1 MKPFINNQFILIGC
15 SLFFIFLNSCEVDK
29 STKIIDE
36 DHRIIPVTEAS
47 ESWLPIQTTNG
58 YLSAVLGPYA
68 DADVLPLAGGG
79 FRMYVGS
86 MGVRNIVSF
95 YSADGLVW
103 STEEGIRVS
112 NAAFPDALHLSD
124 GRVRIYFQGAG
135 VIESAISS
143 DGGLIFEK
151 ESGVRINNG
160 WYDSLDID
168 QVGDGSTVGLDN
180 GSFRMY
186 YRGADEDSAY
196 FNNMKTV
203 ILSATSQDGLNWTPE
218 PGVRVAP
225 EDWVEPHAPNNT
237 RFVTSPEAV
246 MTSSGNVKLYFWGVG
261 MCHGVCLSVSADGL
275 NFNVVEQVYANADSP
290 GGNNIGDPSILPL
303 ENKPWLMFY
312 GNGSGVDYGIWIA
325 KRQ

>member
-68 DADVLPLAGGG
+68 DADVLSLAGGG

-86 MGVRNIVSF
+86 LGVRNIVSF

-103 STEEGIRVS
+103 STEEGIRIS

-143 DGGLIFEK
+143 DGGLIFE
-151 ESGVRINNG
+151 RI
-160 WYDSLDID
+160 
-168 QVGDGSTVGLDN
+168 
-180 GSFRMY
+180 
-186 YRGADEDSAY
+186 RGTY
-196 FNNMKTV
+196 
-203 ILSATSQDGLNWTPE
+203 Q
-218 PGVRVAP
+218 
-225 EDWVEPHAPNNT
+225 
-237 RFVTSPEAV
+237 
-246 MTSSGNVKLYFWGVG
+246 
-261 MCHGVCLSVSADGL
+261 
-275 NFNVVEQVYANADSP
+275 
-290 GGNNIGDPSILPL
+290 
-303 ENKPWLMFY
+303 
-312 GNGSGVDYGIWIA
+312 
-325 KRQ
+325 